1 MENRGALPLTP
12 TRGSASGLRKGLR
25 PLTLSRDGVERA
37 LILLP
42 RVDEGDRG
50 ALPLTPARGAASG
63 LRKGLRPLTLSRDGV
78 ERALIL
84 LPRVDEGD
92 RGALPLTPARG
103 AASGLRKGL
112 RPLTLSRDGVERTY
126 ILFPR
131 VDWSTK
137 KAVRCLCR
145 IALFRWI
152 LRMAQYPPHS
162 ARASFSVAEF
172 ASGWKKISRPSLLS
186 RMKFRN
192 AALVSCAKS
201 P

>member
-1 MENRGALPLTP
+1 MPLTP
-12 TRGSASGLRKGLR
+12 T
-25 PLTLSRDGVERA
+25 
-37 LILLP
+37 
-42 RVDEGDRG
+42 
-50 ALPLTPARGAASG
+50 RGAASG

-84 LPRVDEGD
+84 LPRVDVGD
-92 RGALPLTPARG
+92 EGALPLTPARG

-126 ILFPR
+126 ILLPR

-186 RMKFRN
+186 RMKSRN

>member
-1 MENRGALPLTP
+1 MRRFWGKGRTEGLCPYPP
-12 TRGSASGLRKGLR
+12 TRGSASGLRQGAALHPR
-25 PLTLSRDGVERA
+25 RVFDPLDTHFAIELSA
-37 LILLP
+37 LSYFF
-42 RVDEGDRG
+42 RVLIEGDQG

-78 ERALIL
+78 ERACTL
-84 LPRVDEGD
+84 L
-92 RGALPLTPARG
+92 
-103 AASGLRKGL
+103 
-112 RPLTLSRDGVERTY
+112 
-126 ILFPR
+126 PR

-152 LRMAQYPPHS
+152 LRMGQYPPHS

-186 RMKFRN
+186 RMKSRN